1 MEKLLY
7 PFVKD
12 QIIFY
17 RIQANETLNDV
28 ALKFNVSPLNIVLS
42 NGLTSSPSVG
52 RVLFIE
58 KNQNM
63 LYSVKV
69 GDTLEKIA
77 LKFCVDVQT
86 LKKINN
92 IDFVYPFLLIE
103 IPQSDNV

>member
-1 MEKLLY
+1 MKKLLY
-7 PFVKD
+7 PFNND

-28 ALKFNVSPLNIVLS
+28 ALKFGVSPLNIIRA
-42 NGLTSSPSVG
+42 NGLSSQPAAG

-58 KNQNM
+58 KNQNT
-63 LYSVKV
+63 LYCVKI

-77 LKFCVDVQT
+77 ENFSTDAET

-92 IDFVYPFLLIE
+92 LDFIYPFLLIE
-103 IPQSDNV
+103 IPPSNKA